1 MPSGG
6 ATLALLAIPVNSSI
20 LRQLATG
27 PLRLAEMSRTSGA
40 PPETTLRTRLKGLEG
55 DGLVVKRG
63 RDREPGVA
71 EHALTESGEA
81 LLIVIA
87 SLEKW
92 LGQKPEGP
100 LLIDGAAGKAAI
112 KSFSESWSSTVLQ
125 GVAPGPISLSGLANK
140 LRDVTYPS
148 VERRLSAM
156 RRAGQIEAQPNGAN
170 ATPYV
175 VTEWMQRCVV
185 PLAAAVRWEQ
195 AHLPDSPQSMSRGEV
210 DTSFLLALP
219 LLEVEA
225 GMAGSCRMDVRMD
238 DGEKGPAG
246 ASAVV
251 VKGRIVSC
259 TAVREDANDA
269 WATGSQ
275 PAWAEALTSS
285 SKRKLRFGGDQPL
298 AKALLGDLRLL
309 LFAPPP
315 QSS

>member
-1 MPSGG
+1 
-6 ATLALLAIPVNSSI
+6 
-20 LRQLATG
+20 
-27 PLRLAEMSRTSGA
+27 MSRASAA

-63 RDREPGVA
+63 REGSPGVA

-92 LGQKPEGP
+92 LGQMP
-100 LLIDGAAGKAAI
+100 DGALAFDGGPGKAAI
-112 KSFSESWSSTVLQ
+112 KSLSESWSSTVLQ
-125 GVAPGPISLSGLANK
+125 GVAPGPISLSGLANE
-140 LRDVTYPS
+140 LREVTYPS
-148 VERRLSAM
+148 VERRLTAM
-156 RRAGQIEAQPNGAN
+156 RRAGQIEAAPDGTN

-175 VTEWMQRCVV
+175 VTEWMQRSVA

-195 AHLPDSPQSMSRGEV
+195 AHLAGAAQSMSRGEV
-210 DTSFLLALP
+210 DTAFLLALP
-219 LLEVEA
+219 LLQVDS

-251 VKGRIVSC
+251 VKGRVTSC
-259 TAVREDANDA
+259 TAVREDSNGS

-275 PAWAEALTSS
+275 PEWAGALTSRS
-285 SKRKLRFGGDQPL
+285 TRRLRFGGDQPL

-315 QSS
+315 RSS